1 MPRKDTPWK
10 RAGSLTPILALV
22 VLLVTG
28 CPQGPDW
35 NDDQKAVHDAMNDW
49 SAAVTRGDGPA
60 LWGMLSPDAQDI
72 YRRELEAPEGVR
84 QTVKLNKA
92 ALDPDSKMG
101 DEEKERVRKLLDTLP
116 ENPDEMT
123 PEDYYIW
130 RITPSLDPEGAQRTE
145 ALFAKSNVKE
155 ISIQG
160 DNATVVLKNGNPD
173 RYSWV
178 RHKGVWKFDV
188 KPSILRALE
197 DARRREAEQK

>member
-1 MPRKDTPWK
+1 VK
-10 RAGSLTPILALV
+10 RLFLPTLLLAALV
-22 VLLVTG
+22 AATLSVTS
-28 CPQGPDW
+28 CEQGPNWDA
-35 NDDQKAVHDAMNDW
+35 DQTAVHDAMNDW
-49 SAAVTRGDGPA
+49 SAAVTRGDGEA
-60 LWGMLSPDAQDI
+60 LWEMLSPDAQEI
-72 YRRELEAPEGVR
+72 YRRELEAPKGVR

-92 ALDPDSKMG
+92 SLGPDSKMAE
-101 DEEKERVRKLLDTLP
+101 EEKDRVRKLLATLP
-116 ENPDEMT
+116 DDPDKMT
-123 PEDYYIW
+123 PKDYYIW
-130 RITPSLDPEGAQRTE
+130 RINPSLTPEGAQRTE

-197 DARRREAEQK
+197 DARRREAEKQ